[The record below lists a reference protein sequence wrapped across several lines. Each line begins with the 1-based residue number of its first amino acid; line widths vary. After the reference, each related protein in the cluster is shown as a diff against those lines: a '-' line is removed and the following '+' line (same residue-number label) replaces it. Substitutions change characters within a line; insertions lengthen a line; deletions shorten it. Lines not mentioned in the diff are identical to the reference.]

1 MDYGKL
7 LVSVGYN
14 PIVARGLIGISVA
27 IIAVSLMMSL
37 SVIAMVPSLVFGLI
51 MMSRES
57 FSVYE
62 RAIVFS
68 ALIGPRKTVHL
79 FQSLSDLKFEGDKLY
94 LSKLGKQQKLP
105 VLKFLANPKA
115 WGQLKHLVLR

>member
-1 MDYGKL
+1 VDHGKL

-14 PIVARGLIGISVA
+14 PIVARGLVGISVA
-27 IIAVSLMMSL
+27 IIAVSVMMSL

-68 ALIGPRKTVHL
+68 ALIGPRKIVHS
-79 FQSLSDLKFEGDKLY
+79 FQSVADLKFEGNKLY
-94 LSKLGKQQKLP
+94 LSKSGKQQKLP
-105 VLKFLANPKA
+105 VLKFMANPKA
-115 WGQLKHLVLR
+115 WEQLKQLV

>member
-1 MDYGKL
+1 MDHGKL

-14 PIVARGLIGISVA
+14 PIVARGLVGISVA
-27 IIAVSLMMSL
+27 IIAVSVMMSL

-68 ALIGPRKTVHL
+68 ALIGPRKIVHS
-79 FQSLSDLKFEGDKLY
+79 FQSVADLKFEGNKLY
-94 LSKLGKQQKLP
+94 LSKSGKQQKLP
-105 VLKFLANPKA
+105 VLKFMANPKA
-115 WGQLKHLVLR
+115 WEQLKQLV